1 MFDIQ
6 DETVY
11 LLILIPGVQNAWMAG
26 GCFRPGSKKFMGSQE
41 SPDGRLSAASQ
52 CCLLVQVI
60 RKCTRSSFAYL
71 PGINSCF
78 RSSTAFMAH
87 SAMREVPARTFGF
100 FAGAG
105 SSRLQCARRVCS
117 CAHSLLMPGCGWL
130 WIRVQFAHF
139 CIKCEIEGVD
149 CAGWNWC
156 PGEFDTLRSPKLR
169 RARISVAGI

>member
-6 DETVY
+6 EETVY

-87 SAMREVPARTFGF
+87 SAMREVPARPFGF
-100 FAGAG
+100 FARGWNLSAPVRKT
-105 SSRLQCARRVCS
+105 SLFVCS
-117 CAHSLLMPGCGWL
+117 FPSGVWLRLVVDSRTICPLLL
-130 WIRVQFAHF
+130 QV
-139 CIKCEIEGVD
+139 
-149 CAGWNWC
+149 
-156 PGEFDTLRSPKLR
+156 
-169 RARISVAGI
+169 